1 LGLLPLF
8 RAVLVWAFILA
19 GIVMVRLDPPAVV
32 TNAIAVTQLNAY
44 DRLSVVQQTR
54 NQRVQAAQTAQV
66 NAWSAEMK
74 QGLADYQAQQDAIA
88 AAQAQTTAVGAPAAA
103 SSARPKHPAPP
114 PYIAKIINDAFS
126 PLGPAAV
133 QWAINVAY
141 CESRY
146 HPNSVNST
154 SGASGL
160 FQFLPSTWGGT
171 PWASQSPFDPVANA
185 QAAAWLYSHYGP
197 GRWQCLG

>member
-1 LGLLPLF
+1 LGFVPLL
-8 RAVLVWAFILA
+8 RAILVWAVILA
-19 GIVMVRLDPPAVV
+19 SVVLVRLDPPASVM
-32 TNAIAVTQLNAY
+32 NAVAVTQLSAY

-54 NQRVQAAQTAQV
+54 TQRVQAAQMAQV
-66 NAWSAEMK
+66 TAWAAELK
-74 QGLADYQAQQDAIA
+74 QGLADYQAQQDALA
-88 AAQAQTTAVGAPAAA
+88 AAQAQAAVIAAR
-103 SSARPKHPAPP
+103 SNHPPPP

-146 HPNSVNST
+146 HPNSVNT
-154 SGASGL
+154 DSGASGL
-160 FQFLPSTWGGT
+160 FQFMPGTWGGT

-197 GRWQCLG
+197 RRWTCQG

>member
-1 LGLLPLF
+1 MVPLL
-8 RAVLVWAFILA
+8 RAVLVWAVILA
-19 GIVMVRLDPPAVV
+19 SVVLVRLDPPAAAS
-32 TNAIAVTQLNAY
+32 NAVAVTQLSAY

-54 NQRVQAAQTAQV
+54 AQRVQAAQLAQV
-66 NAWSAEMK
+66 TAWAAELK
-74 QGLADYQAQQDAIA
+74 QGLADYQAQQDALA
-88 AAQAQTTAVGAPAAA
+88 AAQAQAAVIAAR
-103 SSARPKHPAPP
+103 SNHAPP
-114 PYIAKIINDAFS
+114 PPNIAKIINDAFS

-146 HPNSVNST
+146 HPNSVNSD

-160 FQFLPSTWGGT
+160 FQFMPSTWSGT
-171 PWASQSPFDPVANA
+171 PWANQSPFDPVANA

-197 GRWQCLG
+197 GRWTCQG

>member
-1 LGLLPLF
+1 LGLVPLL
-8 RAVLVWAFILA
+8 RAVLVWGVILA
-19 GIVMVRLDPPAVV
+19 SVVLVRLDPPAAVS
-32 TNAIAVTQLNAY
+32 NAVAVTQLSAY

-54 NQRVQAAQTAQV
+54 AQRVQAAQMAQV
-66 NAWSAEMK
+66 TAWAAELK
-74 QGLADYQAQQDAIA
+74 KGLADYQAQQDALA
-88 AAQAQTTAVGAPAAA
+88 AAQAKAAVIAARSNHAP
-103 SSARPKHPAPP
+103 PP

-146 HPNSVNST
+146 HPNSVNSD

-160 FQFLPSTWGGT
+160 FQFMPGTWGGT
-171 PWASQSPFDPVANA
+171 PWAGQSPFDPVANA
-185 QAAAWLYSHYGP
+185 QAAAWLYSRYGP
-197 GRWQCLG
+197 GRWTCQG

>member
-1 LGLLPLF
+1 LLPLF
-8 RAVLVWAFILA
+8 RAVAVWSAILVSVL
-19 GIVMVRLDPPAVV
+19 MVRLEAPAGAV
-32 TNAIAVTQLNAY
+32 THAVAVTQLSAY

-54 NQRVQAAQTAQV
+54 SERLQAAQTAQV
-66 NAWSAEMK
+66 SAWSQELK
-74 QGLADYQAQQDAIA
+74 QGLADYQAQQDALA
-88 AAQAQTTAVGAPAAA
+88 VAQAQAAA
-103 SSARPKHPAPP
+103 IAARSNHAPPP
-114 PYIAKIINDAFS
+114 PYIAKIISDAFS

-146 HPNSVNST
+146 HPNSVNT
-154 SGASGL
+154 DSGASGL
-160 FQFLPSTWGGT
+160 FQFMPGTWGGT

-197 GRWQCLG
+197 RRWSCQG

>member
-1 LGLLPLF
+1 MGLVPLL
-8 RAVLVWAFILA
+8 RAVLVWAVILA
-19 GIVMVRLDPPAVV
+19 SVVLVRLDPPASV
-32 TNAIAVTQLNAY
+32 TNAVAVTQLSAY

-54 NQRVQAAQTAQV
+54 AQRVQAAQMAQV
-66 NAWSAEMK
+66 TAWAAELK
-74 QGLADYQAQQDAIA
+74 QGLADYQAQQDALA
-88 AAQAQTTAVGAPAAA
+88 AAQAQAAVIAARSNHAP
-103 SSARPKHPAPP
+103 PP
-114 PYIAKIINDAFS
+114 PYIAKIINDAFG

-146 HPNSVNST
+146 HPNSVNSD

-160 FQFLPSTWGGT
+160 FQFMPSTWGGT
-171 PWASQSPFDPVANA
+171 PWANQSPFDPVANA

-197 GRWQCLG
+197 GRWTCQG

>member
-1 LGLLPLF
+1 LVPLL
-8 RAVLVWAFILA
+8 RAVLVWGVILA
-19 GIVMVRLDPPAVV
+19 SVVLVRMDPPAAVS
-32 TNAIAVTQLNAY
+32 NAVAVTQLSAY

-54 NQRVQAAQTAQV
+54 AQRVQAAQMAQV
-66 NAWSAEMK
+66 TAWAAELK
-74 QGLADYQAQQDAIA
+74 QGLADYQAQQDALA
-88 AAQAQTTAVGAPAAA
+88 AAQAKAAVIAARSNHAP
-103 SSARPKHPAPP
+103 PP
-114 PYIAKIINDAFS
+114 PYIAKIIDDAFG

-146 HPNSVNST
+146 HPNSVNSD

-160 FQFLPSTWGGT
+160 FQFMPGTWGGT

-185 QAAAWLYSHYGP
+185 QAAAWLYNRYGP
-197 GRWQCLG
+197 GRWTCQG